1 MILMAKR
8 IEQLL
13 AQAIELRDNFN
24 QVVKLAGFV
33 ESEFTI
39 SVVASAAPHDLP
51 PALKNGDVAVYAFIW
66 NNECL
71 KVGKVGPKSHA
82 RYISH
87 HYNPSSSQSNLAKS
101 ILADK
106 ESMGLKHLTD
116 QIIGDWIRSHVDRV
130 NFVLSGEKIIPVL
143 NLLEAFLQCRL
154 KPRYEGFKS
163 QR

>member
-1 MILMAKR
+1 MDASKLVDQACTLR
-8 IEQLL
+8 NDFIEV
-13 AQAIELRDNFN
+13 A
-24 QVVKLAGFV
+24 KLAEV
-33 ESEFTI
+33 SLDVTDI
-39 SVVASAAPHDLP
+39 SVVASSAPHDLP
-51 PALKNGDVAVYAFIW
+51 PVLKNGDVAVYVFIW
-66 NNECL
+66 NNDCL

-106 ESMGLKHLTD
+106 ESMELQHLTD
-116 QIIGDWIRSHVDRV
+116 QSTGEWIRRHVDRV

-154 KPRYEGFKS
+154 KPRFEGFKS
-163 QR
+163 QQ